1 MRRNNH
7 VTQNEYL
14 LNEGSTLMSTT
25 DTLSHITYAN
35 SAFIDASGYKEE
47 HLIGE
52 PHNVIR
58 HPDMPP
64 EAFGDMWFTL
74 QQGESWTGLVKN
86 RRHNGDHY
94 WVRANVTPV
103 YQNDT
108 LTGYISVRNIPE
120 RREVDASEALY
131 QRVRNNELKSHRFY
145 KGVLVRRG
153 IFSFLSIFKRLS
165 TAKRVNY
172 SLGIT
177 ALVALALPLLLPDE
191 IMQSGGL
198 AVLFILLSIFLNAQ
212 ICRPVKTII
221 KQMQRVVSGR
231 KTDYYHF
238 DRVDEIGLM
247 MRLVNQS
254 GLNLNSLVDDVGT
267 QISGIRAISQQVAK
281 EGDALQAR
289 SEETSG
295 DLQQTAAAVEEIASA
310 VQQTAQTAEDA
321 IRMADQTSASAYSGE
336 AVMKQTIGVMQSVS
350 RDNGQIVDIIA
361 VIDRIAFQTNIL
373 ALNAAVEA
381 ARAGEAGRGFA
392 VVAAEVRNLAQ
403 HSASAAKEIASLI
416 EKNVASVNAGVNMVE
431 QTETQLTTMIGNVLN
446 MSALI
451 KEIGHATQEQTQALT
466 LINESISRIGVMT
479 HNNTGMVEHVT
490 QAANHLTQRT
500 TRLQQAIAV
509 FGG

>member
-1 MRRNNH
+1 MRRNIH

-25 DTLSHITYAN
+25 DTQSHITYAN

-74 QQGESWTGLVKN
+74 QQGESWTGMVKN

-103 YQNDT
+103 YQNEV
-108 LTGYISVRNIPE
+108 LTGYISVRNIPGRHE
-120 RREVDASEALY
+120 IDASEALY
-131 QRVRNNELKSHRFY
+131 ERVRNNEIKGHRFY

-153 IFSFLSIFKRLS
+153 MLSFLSIFKRLS
-165 TAKRVNY
+165 TTKRVNY
-172 SLGIT
+172 ALGIA
-177 ALVALALPLLLPDE
+177 ALLSFAVPLLLPAG
-191 IMQSGGL
+191 IIQTATL
-198 AVLFILLSIFLNAQ
+198 ALLFILLGLFLNSQ
-212 ICRPVKTII
+212 ICRPLKTIV
-221 KQMQRVVSGR
+221 KQMQRIVSGR
-231 KTDYYHF
+231 KTDYTHF

-254 GLNLNSLVDDVGT
+254 GLNLNSLVDDVGA
-267 QISGIRAISQQVAK
+267 QIGGIRDISQQVAK
-281 EGDALQAR
+281 EGNALQAR
-289 SEETSG
+289 SEETAD

-310 VQQTAQTAEDA
+310 VKQTAETAEEA
-321 IRMADQTSASAYSGE
+321 IQMADQTRASAYRGE

-403 HSASAAKEIASLI
+403 HSASAAKEIAALI
-416 EKNVASVNAGVNMVE
+416 ERNVASVNAGVDMVE

-446 MSALI
+446 MSGLI

-490 QAANHLTQRT
+490 LAANHLTQRT
-500 TRLQQAIAV
+500 TRLQQAIGV

>member
-25 DTLSHITYAN
+25 TIQSHITYAN

-58 HPDMPP
+58 HPDMPA
-64 EAFGDMWFTL
+64 EAFGDMWYTL

-86 RRHNGDHY
+86 RRRNGDHY

-120 RREVDASEALY
+120 RHEIDASEALY
-131 QRVRNNELKSHRFY
+131 QRVRNNEIKGHRFY

-153 IFSFLSIFKRLS
+153 ILSFLSIFKRLS

-172 SLGIT
+172 SVGIT
-177 ALVALALPLLLPDE
+177 ALLALALPLLLPGGV
-191 IMQSGGL
+191 IQAGGL
-198 AVLFILLSIFLNAQ
+198 ALLFILLALFLNAQ
-212 ICRPVKTII
+212 ICRPVTTIV

-231 KTDYYHF
+231 KTDYTHF

-267 QISGIRAISQQVAK
+267 QISGIREISQQVAK
-281 EGDALQAR
+281 EGNALQTR

-310 VQQTAQTAEDA
+310 VKQTAQTAEEA
-321 IRMADQTSASAYSGE
+321 ITMADQTSAYRGE
-336 AVMKQTIGVMQSVS
+336 AVLKQTIDVMQSVS

-431 QTETQLTTMIGNVLN
+431 QTETQLTAMMGNVLN

-451 KEIGHATQEQTQALT
+451 KEIGHATQEQTQALS

-479 HNNTGMVEHVT
+479 HNNAGMVEHVT

>member
-1 MRRNNH
+1 MRRNSP

-14 LNEGSTLMSTT
+14 LNDGTTLMSTT
-25 DTLSHITYAN
+25 NTQSHITYAN
-35 SAFIDASGYKEE
+35 SAFIAASGYKEE
-47 HLIGE
+47 ELIGE

-64 EAFGDMWFTL
+64 EAFRDLWYTL

-86 RRHNGDHY
+86 RRQNGDHY

-108 LTGYISVRNIPE
+108 LTGYISVRNIPLRDE
-120 RREVDASEALY
+120 IAASEKLY
-131 QRVRNNELKSHRFY
+131 ARVCNNELKGHRFY
-145 KGVLVRRG
+145 KGVLIRRG
-153 IFSFLSIFKRLS
+153 LLSFLSLFKRIS
-165 TAKRVNY
+165 TASRVNY
-172 SLGIT
+172 
-177 ALVALALPLLLPDE
+177 AMVVFAALAMTTPFLFTQPLWQASVLALLF
-191 IMQSGGL
+191 
-198 AVLFILLSIFLNAQ
+198 VLQACYLNSQ
-212 ICRPVKTII
+212 ICRPLKTIV

-267 QISGIRAISQQVAK
+267 QIAGIREISQRVAT

-289 SEETSG
+289 SEEMAD

-310 VQQTAQTAEDA
+310 VKQTAETAREA
-321 IRMADQTSASAYSGE
+321 ILMADQTRTSADHSE
-336 AVMKQTIGVMQSVS
+336 AIMKQTIGMMQAVS
-350 RDNGQIVDIIA
+350 QDNSQIVDIIG

-381 ARAGEAGRGFA
+381 ARAGDAGRGFA
-392 VVAAEVRNLAQ
+392 VVAAEVRHLAQ
-403 HSASAAKEIASLI
+403 HSASAAKEIKALI
-416 EKNVASVNAGVNMVE
+416 EKIVASVNAGVDKVE
-431 QTETQLTTMIGNVLN
+431 QTETHLSAMIGNVLT
-446 MSALI
+446 MSTLI
-451 KEIGHATQEQTQALT
+451 KEIGHATQEQTQALS
-466 LINESISRIGVMT
+466 LINTAISHIGVMT
-479 HNNTGMVEHVT
+479 LNNTAMVDNVT

-500 TRLQQAIAV
+500 TRLQHAIAV